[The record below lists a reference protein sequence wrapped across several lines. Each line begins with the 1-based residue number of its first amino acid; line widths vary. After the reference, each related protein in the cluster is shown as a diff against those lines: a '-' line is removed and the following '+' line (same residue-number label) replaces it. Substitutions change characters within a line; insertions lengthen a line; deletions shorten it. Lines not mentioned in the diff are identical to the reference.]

1 MSLQS
6 KITSKMG
13 GIPFLLSLGFQM
25 VVKRDTPSAKA
36 DENTDDLS
44 HHPQRLQW
52 LRQHRQEWEASFLA
66 LPQSTEAPTSCWLF
80 TPTHTTET
88 LSSRVE
94 EDYSVI
100 LPLCS
105 NPPVSP
111 WELWFEMEEPPID
124 DLLASTA
131 SSTSDHL
138 GNDDT
143 QPPSKRPR
151 VKLTWI
157 DWYDRLQASIA
168 LLEQS

>member
-52 LRQHRQEWEASFLA
+52 LRQHRQEWEASFLV

-80 TPTHTTET
+80 TPTQTAET

>member
-1 MSLQS
+1 ML
-6 KITSKMG
+6 
-13 GIPFLLSLGFQM
+13 
-25 VVKRDTPSAKA
+25 VKRESPSAKA
-36 DENTDDLS
+36 EESTDDLS

-52 LRQHRQEWEASFLA
+52 LRQHRQEWETLFLA
-66 LPQSTEAPTSCWLF
+66 APPSTSCRLF
-80 TPTHTTET
+80 TPSNAADS

-94 EDYSVI
+94 EDYAVI

-124 DLLASTA
+124 DLLVSTA
-131 SSTSDHL
+131 STTLDHL
-138 GNDDT
+138 GSGDV